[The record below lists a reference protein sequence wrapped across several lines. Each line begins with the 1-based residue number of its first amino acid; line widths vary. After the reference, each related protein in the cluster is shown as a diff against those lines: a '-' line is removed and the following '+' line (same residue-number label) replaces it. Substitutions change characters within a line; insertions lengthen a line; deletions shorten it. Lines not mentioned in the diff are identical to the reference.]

1 MSVVFILAF
10 YSRFEFHFIV
20 ISSMLVYRL
29 SRKSSHLIIL
39 QLSKS
44 MLNIDLKIRENMVKL
59 KKIIL
64 SSTIFVCSHVLA
76 NQNASLLTNINEMTS
91 SIQKFCKNPE
101 QLTQYQDLNKSQQN
115 FSVHDKNR

>member
-64 SSTIFVCSHVLA
+64 SSTYERRIITALSAVI
-76 NQNASLLTNINEMTS
+76 LTRRN
-91 SIQKFCKNPE
+91 
-101 QLTQYQDLNKSQQN
+101 
-115 FSVHDKNR
+115 

>member
-64 SSTIFVCSHVLA
+64 SSTIFVS
-76 NQNASLLTNINEMTS
+76 
-91 SIQKFCKNPE
+91 
-101 QLTQYQDLNKSQQN
+101 
-115 FSVHDKNR
+115 